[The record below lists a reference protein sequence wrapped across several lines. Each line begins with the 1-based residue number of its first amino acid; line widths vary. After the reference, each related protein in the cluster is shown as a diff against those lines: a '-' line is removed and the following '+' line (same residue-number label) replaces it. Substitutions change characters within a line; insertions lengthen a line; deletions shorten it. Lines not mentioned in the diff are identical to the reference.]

1 MKKILSSIKQIR
13 FQDCDPFNHLNNS
26 KYIDYFMNAREDHLI
41 EHYGLNVYEEANKN
55 GLTWV
60 VGSNMIAYINPAV
73 NMEEVLIES
82 QLIKYGRKNL
92 TVEMRMWDKE
102 KTRIKALLWST
113 FVHFDLIKNHSH
125 SHEQRFIDLF
135 EQVVEPVEQNSF
147 EQRNRFLS
155 VKYARAS

>member
-1 MKKILSSIKQIR
+1 MEKILSSTRQIR

-41 EHYGLNVYEEANKN
+41 EHYGLNIYEEAKSN
-55 GLTWV
+55 GISWL
-60 VGSNMIAYINPAV
+60 VGSNMIAYLNPAA
-73 NMEEVLIES
+73 NMETVLIES
-82 QLIKYGRKNL
+82 QLIKFGNKNL
-92 TVEMRMWDKE
+92 TVEMRMWDKD

-113 FVHFDLIKNHSH
+113 FVHFNLVNNQSQSH
-125 SHEQRFIDLF
+125 DQRFIDLF

-147 EQRNRFLS
+147 EQRSRFLS